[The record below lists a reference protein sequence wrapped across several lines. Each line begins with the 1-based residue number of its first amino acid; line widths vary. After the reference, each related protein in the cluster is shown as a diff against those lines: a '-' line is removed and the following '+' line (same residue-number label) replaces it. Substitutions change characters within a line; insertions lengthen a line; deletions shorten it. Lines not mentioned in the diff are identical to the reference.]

1 MPSIGWLEILII
13 VSIAI
18 IVVGPKD
25 FPFMLKKIGS
35 WIGSAKRY
43 VRDVQGQVSDL
54 TNETLSTD
62 LEEKPKSENQKKN
75 KEKNYLLLIFLP
87 VRVDYLWVLKKPVLI
102 PCLSMS

>member
-25 FPFMLKKIGS
+25 FPYMLKKIGS
-35 WIGSAKRY
+35 WIGTAKRY

-54 TNETLSTD
+54 TNETLTAD
-62 LEEKPKSENQKKN
+62 IEEETKSENQKKN
-75 KEKNYLLLIFLP
+75 KDE
-87 VRVDYLWVLKKPVLI
+87 
-102 PCLSMS
+102 

>member
-25 FPFMLKKIGS
+25 FPYMLKKIGS

-54 TNETLSTD
+54 TNETLNTD
-62 LEEKPKSENQKKN
+62 TDDKLKSEN
-75 KEKNYLLLIFLP
+75 KEK
-87 VRVDYLWVLKKPVLI
+87 KKDE
-102 PCLSMS
+102 

>member
-54 TNETLSTD
+54 TNETLSAD
-62 LEEKPKSENQKKN
+62 IEENPKSENQKKN
-75 KEKNYLLLIFLP
+75 KDE
-87 VRVDYLWVLKKPVLI
+87 
-102 PCLSMS
+102 

>member
-25 FPFMLKKIGS
+25 FPYMLKKIGS

-54 TNETLSTD
+54 TNETLNTD
-62 LEEKPKSENQKKN
+62 IHDKTKSENQEKK
-75 KEKNYLLLIFLP
+75 KDE
-87 VRVDYLWVLKKPVLI
+87 
-102 PCLSMS
+102 

>member
-25 FPFMLKKIGS
+25 FPYMLKKIGS

-54 TNETLSTD
+54 TNETLNADVDKKT
-62 LEEKPKSENQKKN
+62 KSENQEKK
-75 KEKNYLLLIFLP
+75 KDE
-87 VRVDYLWVLKKPVLI
+87 
-102 PCLSMS
+102 

>member
-54 TNETLSTD
+54 TNETLSAD
-62 LEEKPKSENQKKN
+62 IEEKPKSEYQKKN
-75 KEKNYLLLIFLP
+75 KDE
-87 VRVDYLWVLKKPVLI
+87 
-102 PCLSMS
+102 